1 MGRNKRVTINKQNN
15 KGVLMMK
22 FEEAEDKAFAL
33 SQEIND
39 DNLSVVHMRNEDGS
53 YYIAVFDHS
62 LPMVAEEFA
71 GGFRN
76 TAQRVA

>member
-1 MGRNKRVTINKQNN
+1 
-15 KGVLMMK
+15 MMTR
-22 FEEAEDKAFAL
+22 EQAENAAYKTMVEL
-33 SQEIND
+33 D
-39 DNLSVVHMRNEDGS
+39 DDSLSVIHMRNEDGS

-62 LPMVAEEFA
+62 LPMVAEEFP